1 MTPERWRQ
9 VKDIVTA
16 AFDRPAGER
25 TTFVTEQCGPDAELR
40 LEVESLLAAEAAMA
54 ADFLETPPAPPFTDA
69 GQVPDPWIGRSLGPY
84 RIESLLGRG
93 GMGTVYLASR
103 GTREAAPRVAVKM
116 VSPHLDSALV
126 LRRFH
131 KEREILAGL
140 DHPNIARLL
149 DGGTSEGG
157 LPYFV
162 MEYVPGQSLL
172 DHCDAQGLGT
182 SDRLRLIVDV
192 CMAVGYA
199 HARNVI
205 HRDIKPSNVM
215 VTGEGVVKLLDFGV
229 ARMVDRDSP
238 DGAMTST
245 FGGRAMTPDYAS
257 PEQVRGDRVSV
268 PSDIYSLGVVLYEL
282 LTGRRPYRLK
292 TRSPEELA
300 RAICEQDPAKPSSVP
315 KADAPT
321 ERVEVSETAGNPG
334 AMSAMVHR
342 DLGGPLDDIVL
353 KALRKDPEERYASAA
368 ELADDVQAFL
378 EGRRVGARRGAL
390 RYGLRRYLG
399 RHRTSLLALGLSG
412 LVAVATVLAMRAWSG
427 RQPATLTAVSVPT
440 ETARATTRR
449 ASLAVLGFKNL
460 SGDPDL
466 AWFATALS
474 EMLTTELAVGE
485 QLRLVPVESAARLSA
500 DPGFSAAGSLDREA
514 LARFGTNL
522 GADLVLSGS
531 YAAFGPRDR
540 RQIRLDVRVQNAAR
554 AETVATLAETG
565 GEADLFALVSS
576 AGAKL
581 RRDLGIAETPQG
593 EVSRARAAFPV
604 DPQATRL
611 YAEGLAALRVFDAV
625 AARSLL
631 EKAAVLDPKHPQTH
645 AALAAAWS
653 ALGYDT
659 KASTEAR
666 RAFELSTGLPREERL
681 SIQGRH
687 LEAEK
692 KWDDAV
698 EAYRTLW
705 GYFSDN
711 VEYGLRLAA
720 VQIRA
725 GRPADALAT
734 VAALRALPAPSS
746 EDPRIDLAEVD
757 AQAAVSDYEAQ
768 RVLAA
773 RAAQKARARGT
784 RLLLAK
790 AMISLGQ
797 ALFQLGKSAEA
808 EAAVREARSLYH
820 AVGDRA
826 GEALALSSLATM
838 VGDRGRLEDEIE
850 SLRQALATS
859 QEIGDKRGMSS
870 ALNNLGVAF
879 KDQRRY
885 PEALDAH
892 LQALALRRE
901 IGDRSWTAISLSN
914 IGVVYFEE
922 RRLTDAAKYY
932 RESFAICR
940 EIGDRR
946 GLVRALHNLSI
957 VRREQGDLVGARKGY
972 EESLAL
978 RREIGDKRGQVIGGV
993 ELGTLML
1000 ILGDVSSAERVT
1012 LEVLA
1017 LARAIRLKGG
1027 EAQALHILGDIALA
1041 KGQLAEARKSYEEAL
1056 GVRREMGET
1065 RTVVETQT
1073 ALAEVA
1079 LEEGRDDEA
1088 EALLRRTLSM
1098 VPDDAAAAAM
1108 SHVLLTRLFLKRN
1121 QVAEAAQE
1129 LAPARAVAGGRE
1141 LGAVEG
1147 YVTLAGARVAAAQ
1160 GRLEVALRAVEQ
1172 VRSASVRSG
1181 ATFYELEARLAA
1193 VEIEGGAGQL
1203 AVARAH
1209 AISLR
1214 NDAVAKGFVRIA
1226 SRARPALTRVATP

>member
-1 MTPERWRQ
+1 MTPERWGQ
-9 VKDIVTA
+9 VKRIVTA

-40 LEVESLLAAEAAMA
+40 LEVESLLAAQAAME
-54 ADFLETPPAPPFTDA
+54 ADFLETPPAPFMDA
-69 GQVPDPWIGRSLGPY
+69 LKVPDPWIGRLLGPY
-84 RIESLLGRG
+84 RIEGLLGRG
-93 GMGTVYLASR
+93 GMGTVYLASC
-103 GTREAAPRVAVKM
+103 GAGEAERRVAVKM

-131 KEREILAGL
+131 KEHEILAGL

-149 DGGTSEGG
+149 DGGTSEVG

-162 MEYVPGQSLL
+162 MEYVEGQSLL
-172 DHCDAQGLGT
+172 DHCDVHGLGT
-182 SDRLRLIVDV
+182 PDRLRLMVDV
-192 CMAVGYA
+192 CTAVGYA

-215 VTGEGVVKLLDFGV
+215 VNAEGVVKLLDFGI

-257 PEQVRGDRVSV
+257 PEQVRGERVSV

-282 LTGRRPYRLK
+282 LTGRRPYHLE

-300 RAICEQDPAKPSSVP
+300 RAICEQDPAKPSSAP
-315 KADAPT
+315 EPDAPT
-321 ERVEVSETAGNPG
+321 ERAEVSETARKAGPPP
-334 AMSAMVHR
+334 AIPR
-342 DLGGPLDDIVL
+342 RELGGPLDDIVL

-368 ELADDVQAFL
+368 ELAGDLQAFL
-378 EGRRVGARRGAL
+378 HGRRVGARRGAF
-390 RYGLRRYLG
+390 RYGLRRYLS
-399 RHRTSLLALGLSG
+399 RHRTAAVALGLSG
-412 LVAVATVLAMRAWSG
+412 LVAIATVLAMRSWSG
-427 RQPATLTAVSVPT
+427 RQPAMLAAVPVSPEPARPT
-440 ETARATTRR
+440 TPR
-449 ASLAVLGFKNL
+449 ASVAVLGFKNL

-485 QLRLVPVESAARLSA
+485 QLRLIPVEIAARLSG
-500 DPGFSAAGSLDREA
+500 DPGSSAAAGLDRQA
-514 LARFGTNL
+514 LARLGTNL

-540 RQIRLDVRVQNAAR
+540 RQIRLDVRLQNAGR
-554 AETVATLAETG
+554 GETVATLAETG

-576 AGAKL
+576 AGARL

-593 EVSRARAAFPV
+593 EVSRARAAFPL

-625 AARSLL
+625 AARPLL
-631 EKAAVLDPKHPQTH
+631 EKAAALDPKHPQTH

-659 KASTEAR
+659 KASAEAR
-666 RAFELSTGLPREERL
+666 RAFELSTGLSREERL

-698 EAYRTLW
+698 ETYRTLW

-757 AQAAVSDYEAQ
+757 AQAAVSNYEAQ
-768 RVLAA
+768 RLGAS

-790 AMISLGQ
+790 AMTSEGQ

-892 LQALALRRE
+892 RQALALRRE

-922 RRLTDAAKYY
+922 RRLTDAARYY
-932 RESFAICR
+932 QESFAICR

-957 VRREQGDLVGARKGY
+957 VRREQGDLAGARKGY

-978 RREIGDKRGQVIGGV
+978 RREIGDKRGQVISGV
-993 ELGTLML
+993 ELGNLML
-1000 ILGDVSSAERVT
+1000 LLGDVGAAERVT

-1017 LARAIRLKGG
+1017 LARTIRLKGG

-1056 GVRREMGET
+1056 GARHEMGET

-1079 LEEGRDDEA
+1079 LEEGRLDEA

-1098 VPDDAAAAAM
+1098 VPDDAAAGAM
-1108 SHVLLTRLFLKRN
+1108 SHVLLARMFLKRN

-1129 LAPARAVAGGRE
+1129 LAPARALAGGRE
-1141 LGAVEG
+1141 LGAIEG
-1147 YVTLAGARVAAAQ
+1147 YVTLVGARVDAAE
-1160 GRLEVALRAVEQ
+1160 GRLAVALRAAEQ

-1181 ATFYELEARLAA
+1181 AMFYELEARLAV
-1193 VEIEGGAGQL
+1193 VEIERDAGQL
-1203 AVARAH
+1203 AAARSH
-1209 AISLR
+1209 ALSLQK
-1214 NDAVAKGFVRIA
+1214 DAAAKGFVRIA
-1226 SRARPALTRVATP
+1226 SRARQALTGLGTP

>member
-9 VKDIVTA
+9 VKRIVTA
-16 AFDRPAGER
+16 AVDRPAGER
-25 TTFVTEQCGPDAELR
+25 TTFVTEQCGPDTELR
-40 LEVESLLAAEAAMA
+40 LEVESLLAAQAAMA
-54 ADFLETPPAPPFTDA
+54 ADFLETPSAAFSSL
-69 GQVPDPWIGRSLGPY
+69 GSVPDPWIGRSLGAY
-84 RIESLLGRG
+84 RIERLLGRG
-93 GMGTVYLASR
+93 GMGTVYLASS
-103 GTREAAPRVAVKM
+103 GEGEAERRVAVKM
-116 VSPHLDSALV
+116 VSPHLDLALV
-126 LRRFH
+126 LRRFQ

-149 DGGTSEGG
+149 DGGTSEVG

-162 MEYVPGQSLL
+162 MEYVEGQSLL
-172 DHCDAQGLGT
+172 DHCEVRGLGT
-182 SDRLRLIVDV
+182 PDRLRLVVDV
-192 CMAVGYA
+192 CAAVGFA

-215 VTGEGVVKLLDFGV
+215 VTGDGVVKLLDFGI
-229 ARMVDRDSP
+229 ARIVDRDSP

-257 PEQVRGDRVSV
+257 PEQVRGDRASV
-268 PSDIYSLGVVLYEL
+268 RSDVYSLGVVLYEL
-282 LTGRRPYRLK
+282 LTGRRPYRLE
-292 TRSPEELA
+292 TGSPEELA
-300 RAICEQDPAKPSSVP
+300 RAICEQDPAKPSSAP
-315 KADAPT
+315 RLDAPT
-321 ERVEVSETAGNPG
+321 EKA
-334 AMSAMVHR
+334 
-342 DLGGPLDDIVL
+342 DLGDTAPRAAFTPAIPRRELSGPLDDIVL
-353 KALRKDPEERYASAA
+353 KALRKDPEQRYASAA
-368 ELADDVQAFL
+368 QLADDVQAFL

-399 RHRTSLLALGLSG
+399 RHRTSAVALGLSG
-412 LVAVATVLAMRAWSG
+412 LVAVATVFAMRAWSG
-427 RQPATLTAVSVPT
+427 RHPAMSPAVPVPA
-440 ETARATTRR
+440 EAARATAPR

-460 SGDPDL
+460 SGDPEL

-485 QLRLVPVESAARLSA
+485 QLRLVPVESAARLFA
-500 DPGFSAAGSLDREA
+500 EPGFAAAGGLGREA
-514 LARFGTNL
+514 LARLGTNL
-522 GADLVLSGS
+522 GSDLVLSGS
-531 YAAFGPRDR
+531 YAAFGPPSS
-540 RQIRLDVRVQNAAR
+540 RQIRLDVRLQNTGR
-554 AETVATLAETG
+554 GETVATLAETG
-565 GEADLFALVSS
+565 READLFALVSS

-581 RRDLGIAETPQG
+581 RRELGIAETQPG
-593 EVSRARAAFPV
+593 EVSRARAAFPM

-611 YAEGLAALRVFDAV
+611 YAEGLAALRVFDAA
-625 AARSLL
+625 AARPLL
-631 EKAAVLDPKHPQTH
+631 EKASALDPKHPQTH

-653 ALGYDT
+653 ALGYDR
-659 KASTEAR
+659 KASAEAR
-666 RAFELSTGLPREERL
+666 RAFELSTSLSREERL

-698 EAYRTLW
+698 ETYRTLW

-720 VQIRA
+720 VQVRA
-725 GRPADALAT
+725 GRPADARAT

-768 RVLAA
+768 RAGAA
-773 RAAQKARARGT
+773 RAAQKARAGGT

-790 AMISLGQ
+790 AMTSEGQ
-797 ALFQLGKSAEA
+797 ALFQLGKPDEA
-808 EAAVREARSLYH
+808 EAALREARSLYH

-826 GEALALSSLATM
+826 GEALALNNLATM
-838 VGDRGRLEDEIE
+838 VGDRGRLEDEVS

-892 LQALALRRE
+892 RQALALRRE
-901 IGDRSWTAISLSN
+901 IGDRSWTAVSLSN

-922 RRLTDAAKYY
+922 RRLTEAAKYY
-932 RESFAICR
+932 QESFAICR

-957 VRREQGDLVGARKGY
+957 VRREQGDLAGARKGY
-972 EESLAL
+972 EESLAM
-978 RREIGDKRGQVIGGV
+978 RREIGDKRGQVISGV

-1000 ILGDVSSAERVT
+1000 VLGDVGSAERVT
-1012 LEVLA
+1012 LEVLT
-1017 LARAIRLKGG
+1017 LARAIRMRGG

-1041 KGQLAEARKSYEEAL
+1041 KGQLAEARKSYEAAL
-1056 GVRREMGET
+1056 AMRREMGET

-1079 LEEGRDDEA
+1079 LEEGRDAEA
-1088 EALLRRTLSM
+1088 EALLRSTLGM
-1098 VPDDAAAAAM
+1098 VPGDAAAAAM
-1108 SHVLLTRLFLKRN
+1108 SRVLLARMFLKRN
-1121 QVAEAAQE
+1121 QVKEAARE
-1129 LAPARAVAGGRE
+1129 LAPARALLGGSE
-1141 LGAVEG
+1141 MGAVKG
-1147 YVTLAGARVAAAQ
+1147 YVALAGARVDAAE
-1160 GRLEVALRAVEQ
+1160 GRLAVALRAAEQ
-1172 VRSASVRSG
+1172 ERGASVRSG
-1181 ATFYELEARLAA
+1181 AAFYEFEARLAV
-1193 VEIEGGAGQL
+1193 VEIESTSGQL
-1203 AVARAH
+1203 AAARTH
-1209 AISLR
+1209 ALSLKT
-1214 NDAVAKGFVRIA
+1214 DAAAKGFVRVA
-1226 SRARPALTRVATP
+1226 ARANQALTSRATP